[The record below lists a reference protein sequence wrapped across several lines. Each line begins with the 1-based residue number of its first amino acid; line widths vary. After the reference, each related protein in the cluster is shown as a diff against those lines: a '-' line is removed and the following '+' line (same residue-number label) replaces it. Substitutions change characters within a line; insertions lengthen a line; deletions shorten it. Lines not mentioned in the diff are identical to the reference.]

1 MELEGRI
8 HLVMSAQSGVSQ
20 RTGNPWMSQ
29 EYVLAYYW
37 FPNQTQASY
46 VVMRV
51 FGEDRI
57 KNFNLQPNDEV
68 KVRFHAEAH
77 ESNGRWYNELR
88 IDGVTFV
95 GASAYKNQQPMQQ
108 PAADATGTADQQPT
122 NVLGGPQTPPYNPQ
136 AEQTMVTAE
145 QKAAMEKL
153 KNLGEQ
159 ASTGDE
165 NGSEGELPF

>member
-8 HLVMSAQSGVSQ
+8 SVVMPAQSGVSQ

-29 EYVLAYYW
+29 EYVLEYYW

-46 VVMRV
+46 IVMRV

-57 KNFNLQPNDEV
+57 KQFNLQPNDEV

-95 GASAYKNQQPMQQ
+95 GASAGKNQTMQQ
-108 PAADATGTADQQPT
+108 AGQQPVQQAAADAAGTVAQAGGNQAQAGQQAQVA
-122 NVLGGPQTPPYNPQ
+122 VLTDD
-136 AEQTMVTAE
+136 

-153 KNLGEQ
+153 NQMG
-159 ASTGDE
+159 GD
-165 NGSEGELPF
+165 GSDAPF

>member
-68 KVRFHAEAH
+68 KVRFHAEAR
-77 ESNGRWYNELR
+77 ENNGRWFNELR

-95 GASAYKNQQPMQQ
+95 GASAYKNQQPAQQ
-108 PAADATGTADQQPT
+108 AAAVAAVTVTQSAAPT
-122 NVLGGPQTPPYNPQ
+122 KAEITP
-136 AEQTMVTAE
+136 EQRL
-145 QKAAMEKL
+145 AMEKL
-153 KNLGEQ
+153 KNMGEQ
-159 ASTGDE
+159 AA
-165 NGSEGELPF
+165 NGYPNGNEDDAPF

>member
-8 HLVMSAQSGVSQ
+8 HLVMPAQSGVSQ

-77 ESNGRWYNELR
+77 ENNGRWYNELR

-95 GASAYKNQQPMQQ
+95 GASAYKNQQPAQQ
-108 PAADATGTADQQPT
+108 AAASAAGTVAQSAAPT
-122 NVLGGPQTPPYNPQ
+122 Q
-136 AEQTMVTAE
+136 AEITPE
-145 QKAAMEKL
+145 QRLAMEKL
-153 KNLGEQ
+153 KNMGEQ
-159 ASTGDE
+159 AANVYP
-165 NGSEGELPF
+165 NGSEDDSPF